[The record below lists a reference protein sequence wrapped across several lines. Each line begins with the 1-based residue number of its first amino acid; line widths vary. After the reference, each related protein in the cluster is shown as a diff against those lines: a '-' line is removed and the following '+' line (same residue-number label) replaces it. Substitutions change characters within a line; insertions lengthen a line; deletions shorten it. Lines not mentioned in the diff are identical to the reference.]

1 MYKHWFTYNSL
12 INFVFRNNFL
22 IIHISLNLKRRK
34 RPAPLVFSC
43 FLSVTFLF
51 MEFADILSNKDLYKL
66 PVELLFVLHFLK
78 QVPDAVQNVDLR
90 VRCSTKPFPQKW
102 QEEFNQWQASWLV
115 SHKLA
120 DSENFK
126 HERIQSKFLLNTW
139 VQVWLIFRSWYFISC
154 IWINGDWK
162 S

>member
-1 MYKHWFTYNSL
+1 MYKHWFTYNS
-12 INFVFRNNFL
+12 IKNFISEITFENTYISKFEKKEETSTFG
-22 IIHISLNLKRRK
+22 IFMFPISHIS
-34 RPAPLVFSC
+34 FYGIC
-43 FLSVTFLF
+43 GH
-51 MEFADILSNKDLYKL
+51 LSNKDLYKL

-126 HERIQSKFLLNTW
+126 HERIQSKFLLNKW